1 MKVQASA
8 KMQRISPR
16 KVRLVLDAVRGMS
29 AAEAERTLMSM
40 NKKGAQIVLKL
51 LKSAVANADHNFDID
66 TTTLVIS
73 SLMANEGPTMKR
85 YRPRAFGRATMI
97 RKRTSHIHIELEGEP
112 KKKAAKKKA
121 APKKAAEKKTEA
133 KAEGTT
139 KKKETAPKKKT
150 TAKKSTKKTESK
162 KEEKPAAEKK
172 EAKAD
177 TK

>member
-29 AAEAERTLMSM
+29 AAEAERALMSM
-40 NKKGAQIVLKL
+40 NKKGARIVLKL
-51 LKSAVANADHNFDID
+51 LKSAVANADHNFNID
-66 TTTLVIS
+66 TKTLVIS

-133 KAEGTT
+133 KEEKTT
-139 KKKETAPKKKT
+139 EKKESAPKKT
-150 TAKKSTKKTESK
+150 TAKKSTTKTESK
-162 KEEKPAAEKK
+162 KEEKPATEKK